1 VNKVVT
7 IQIQLNGEI
16 QQVPADCTVAQLLQN
31 LEIVTTRIAIEKNQ
45 QILPKSQYAKTILI
59 EGDQLEIIQAIGGG

>member
-1 VNKVVT
+1 MN

-16 QQVPADCTVAQLLQN
+16 QQVPADCSVAQLLQN
-31 LEIVTTRIAIEKNQ
+31 LEIATTRIAIEKNQ

>member
-1 VNKVVT
+1 MNKVVT